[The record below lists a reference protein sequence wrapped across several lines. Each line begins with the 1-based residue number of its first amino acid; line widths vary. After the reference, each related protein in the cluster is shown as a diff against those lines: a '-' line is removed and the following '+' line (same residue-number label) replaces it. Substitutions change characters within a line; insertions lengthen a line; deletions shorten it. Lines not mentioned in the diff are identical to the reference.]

1 MKVGKYNSMRQTVDT
16 YLAPTPSKKHVSF
29 AHSIIS
35 TEHFFI
41 VWDTNVHFQADALFY
56 GGSFFKHNEKHSL
69 KFGLIPKD
77 ATSRDDVI
85 WIDSHESGAIVHPLH
100 AWEEVEE
107 EYHNGKLISSRII
120 IKLWSPFSKDLELD
134 LLKKF
139 NTFHMIEYAIDVQS
153 KSVTRD
159 VIDDSINSEFAVM
172 PPRAKPPSSFVAASS
187 FSSSSAASDMK
198 LDIKANSTKK
208 KHSTLSYDDRFG
220 FTAILGDQGQFIGSA
235 KWDLVRLRLDSTV
248 Y

>member
-35 TEHFFI
+35 TEHFII

-85 WIDSHESGAIVHPLH
+85 WID
-100 AWEEVEE
+100 
-107 EYHNGKLISSRII
+107 
-120 IKLWSPFSKDLELD
+120 
-134 LLKKF
+134 
-139 NTFHMIEYAIDVQS
+139 
-153 KSVTRD
+153 
-159 VIDDSINSEFAVM
+159 
-172 PPRAKPPSSFVAASS
+172 
-187 FSSSSAASDMK
+187 
-198 LDIKANSTKK
+198 
-208 KHSTLSYDDRFG
+208 
-220 FTAILGDQGQFIGSA
+220 
-235 KWDLVRLRLDSTV
+235 
-248 Y
+248 

>member
-1 MKVGKYNSMRQTVDT
+1 
-16 YLAPTPSKKHVSF
+16 
-29 AHSIIS
+29 
-35 TEHFFI
+35 
-41 VWDTNVHFQADALFY
+41 
-56 GGSFFKHNEKHSL
+56 
-69 KFGLIPKD
+69 
-77 ATSRDDVI
+77 
-85 WIDSHESGAIVHPLH
+85 
-100 AWEEVEE
+100 
-107 EYHNGKLISSRII
+107 
-120 IKLWSPFSKDLELD
+120 
-134 LLKKF
+134 
-139 NTFHMIEYAIDVQS
+139 MIEYAIDVQS

-159 VIDDSINSEFAVM
+159 VIDDSINSEFSVM